1 MTKLSRPH
9 AALVAFILLAA
20 FPASAEPDGQALYQQ
35 HCASCHGASLE
46 GEPDWRSR
54 KADGK
59 LPAPPHDETG
69 HTWHHP
75 DQQLF
80 LITKHGIEALV
91 PDYKSDMIGFGNVMS
106 DEEIWAVL
114 DYIKSQWPE
123 PVRKKQA
130 EITAR
135 ASGN

>member
-1 MTKLSRPH
+1 MKTSAFLWA
-9 AALVAFILLAA
+9 AALAAA
-20 FPASAEPDGQALYQQ
+20 FASPASAGPEGGALYQQ
-35 HCASCHGASLE
+35 YCASCHGATLE
-46 GEPDWRSR
+46 GEAEWRSR

-75 DQQLF
+75 DRQLF
-80 LITKHGIEALV
+80 AITKFGIEALV
-91 PDYKSDMIGFGNVMS
+91 PNYESDMIGFADQLS

-123 PVRKKQA
+123 DIRQKQA